1 MGTPLTNQLITCLSN
16 QLNTFITTS
25 GLPTLLDEQSSYE
38 KTTQKINS
46 LNAATAVLNRE
57 FHQNAVV
64 SGGIGYTAPMFG
76 INQDVLLLGFYFSY
90 LFLVVI
96 LCITYYKQSGSWQ
109 QTLYG
114 FLGSLFL
121 LFVIT
126 GLLLRTA

>member
-1 MGTPLTNQLITCLSN
+1 MGTPLTNSDIINLSSE
-16 QLNTFITTS
+16 LNGLITTS
-25 GLPTLLDEQSSYE
+25 GLPALLDEQSSYK

-57 FHQNAVV
+57 FHQNAVA
-64 SGGIGYTAPMFG
+64 SGGIRYTAPMFG
-76 INQDVLLLGFYFSY
+76 INQDILLLGFYFSY
-90 LFLVVI
+90 LFLVLV
-96 LCITYYKQSGSWQ
+96 LCVTYYKQSGSWQ